1 MAQPVVPEAGT
12 GSTGPGAELERRAGR
27 SRGGGTWTA
36 WGSDGGGYSV
46 SRGALAVLGSTPPWV
61 TLRLE
66 RSESVRRCLAPAA
79 PFRVLVLPARHQ
91 LGSSCRRSGRSGGA
105 VLRCR
110 RDNGSRCRQTPV
122 ESPSPAIGRTSC
134 SFATRACYQ
143 TRVRHRG
150 ERHLSSSTCCAPAR
164 AKRRSRRLW
173 DLPLGACGPTP
184 SRGPRRPSASGVLW
198 RTR

>member
-27 SRGGGTWTA
+27 SRRGGTWTA

-110 RDNGSRCRQTPV
+110 RDNGCRHLHLGTRGLDAEIQV
-122 ESPSPAIGRTSC
+122 SPDACGE
-134 SFATRACYQ
+134 SFA
-143 TRVRHRG
+143 RHWTDK
-150 ERHLSSSTCCAPAR
+150 L
-164 AKRRSRRLW
+164 
-173 DLPLGACGPTP
+173 
-184 SRGPRRPSASGVLW
+184 
-198 RTR
+198 